1 MSKFDQVKRQIDRL
15 DPHDLLA
22 SHAPQDEYDA
32 ESQKIS
38 ARISFADSAKQIAD
52 VIAEVMQAAFGA
64 PESPARYQETALKIR
79 RALAYEH
86 YGQIADLF
94 EYGTESDAACI
105 ETANTIIR
113 QTCTEPDPEILEM
126 MFHALYQLVTNRSC
140 AAQLDLLPLTE
151 DWQRFDAMSLEY
163 LPENLAASGNPEYTA
178 ITREICAMYPQID
191 DPFSTA

>member
-38 ARISFADSAKQIAD
+38 ARISFADSAEQIAD

-64 PESPARYQETALKIR
+64 PESPARYQETARNIR

-94 EYGTESDAACI
+94 EYGSESDSACI
-105 ETANTIIR
+105 EKANTLIL
-113 QTCTEPDPEILEM
+113 QTRAETDPEILEM

-140 AAQLDLLPLTE
+140 AVSAQLDLLPLTE

-163 LPENLAASGNPEYTA
+163 LPEILAASGDPQYEPV
-178 ITREICAMYPQID
+178 IRQICAQYPQIAL
-191 DPFSTA
+191 PE

>member
-1 MSKFDQVKRQIDRL
+1 MSKFDQIKRQIDRL

-22 SHAPQDEYDA
+22 SRAPQDEYDA

-38 ARISFADSAKQIAD
+38 ARISFADSAEQIAD
-52 VIAEVMQAAFGA
+52 VIAEVMQAAFGV
-64 PESPARYQETALKIR
+64 PESPARYQETALNIR

-94 EYGTESDAACI
+94 EYENDPDSACI
-105 ETANTIIR
+105 EKANALIL
-113 QTCTEPDPEILEM
+113 QTRAETDPVILEM
-126 MFHALYQLVTNRSC
+126 IFNALNTLAVNRNC
-140 AAQLDLLPLTE
+140 TAQLDLRPVTE
-151 DWQRFDAMSLEY
+151 NWQRFDAMSLAY
-163 LPENLAASGNPEYTA
+163 LPEILAASGNPEYTA

>member
-1 MSKFDQVKRQIDRL
+1 MSTFDQVKRQIDLL
-15 DPHDLLA
+15 DPYNLLA

-38 ARISFADSAKQIAD
+38 ARISFADSAEQIAD

-64 PESPARYQETALKIR
+64 PDSPARYQETARNIR

-126 MFHALYQLVTNRSC
+126 IFDALYKLAVNRNC
-140 AAQLDLLPLTE
+140 TAQLDLRPVTE
-151 DWQRFDAMSLEY
+151 NWQRFDAMSLAY
-163 LPENLAASGNPEYTA
+163 LPEILAASGNPEYTEL
-178 ITREICAMYPQID
+178 IREICAMYPQID

>member
-1 MSKFDQVKRQIDRL
+1 MSKFDQVKRQIDLL
-15 DPHDLLA
+15 DPQNLLA

-38 ARISFADSAKQIAD
+38 ARISFSDSAEQIAN

-64 PESPARYQETALKIR
+64 PQSPARYQATARNIR

-94 EYGTESDAACI
+94 EYGSGSDSACI
-105 ETANTIIR
+105 EKANALIL
-113 QTCTEPDPEILEM
+113 QTRAETDPEILEM

-163 LPENLAASGNPEYTA
+163 LPEILAAAGDPQYEPV
-178 ITREICAMYPQID
+178 IRQICAQYPQIGM
-191 DPFSTA
+191 PE